1 MQKGFN
7 DTLLR
12 AARGEKT
19 EHVPVWYMRQA
30 GRSQPEYRKIKEKYG
45 LFEITHQPELCA
57 YVTRLPVEQYD
68 VDAAILYKDIMS
80 PLPALGVD
88 VEIKAGETVTFRNPM
103 AVSEPHTVTFLKD
116 QSFYPPPAMPVPITF
131 NSTDLKADPNANIDP
146 LIITDQNGTK
156 SVLVDNAQHY
166 NPVTVS
172 SGYNVTY
179 LPINA
184 NYTLTGTEKF
194 VSSGWMWPDGLA
206 PKGAPPI
213 KSFSV
218 TFEKPGTY
226 DYICMIHPWMNG
238 VITVT

>member
-1 MQKGFN
+1 M
-7 DTLLR
+7 
-12 AARGEKT
+12 
-19 EHVPVWYMRQA
+19 
-30 GRSQPEYRKIKEKYG
+30 KIPLAV
-45 LFEITHQPELCA
+45 LFVFATTTILTASSYFLNNVNASDSVVTMGGNGSSWDAITPKN
-57 YVTRLPVEQYD
+57 T
-68 VDAAILYKDIMS
+68 
-80 PLPALGVD
+80 
-88 VEIKAGETVTFRNPM
+88 EIKAGDTVTWRNPM
-103 AVSEPHTVTFLKD
+103 VVSEPHTVSFLKN
-116 QSFYPPPAMPVPITF
+116 QSYYPPPAMPVPLGL
-131 NSTDLKADPNANIDP
+131 NSTDLKSDPDANFDP
-146 LIITDQNGTK
+146 LVITAQNGTK
-156 SVLVDNAQHY
+156 SVIVDNAQHY

-226 DYICMIHPWMNG
+226 DYICIIHPWMNG
-238 VITVT
+238 VVTVM